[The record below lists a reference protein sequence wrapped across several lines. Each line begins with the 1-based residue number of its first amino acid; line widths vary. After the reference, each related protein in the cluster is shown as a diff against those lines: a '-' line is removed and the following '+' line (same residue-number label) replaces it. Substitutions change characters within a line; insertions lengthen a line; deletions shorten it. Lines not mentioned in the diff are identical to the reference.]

1 MVRLYKTKTNW
12 FGSSLID
19 SYFSVKAVGADEPGA
34 GELLSPLAL
43 PLVRAFLLLSFPFR
57 AALEG
62 FYNRCRWYNRWY
74 AAADGRRYCSWRW

>member
-1 MVRLYKTKTNW
+1 
-12 FGSSLID
+12 LID

-57 AALEG
+57 VPFRVPFRAALQG
-62 FYNRCRWYNRWY
+62 FY
-74 AAADGRRYCSWRW
+74 SHH